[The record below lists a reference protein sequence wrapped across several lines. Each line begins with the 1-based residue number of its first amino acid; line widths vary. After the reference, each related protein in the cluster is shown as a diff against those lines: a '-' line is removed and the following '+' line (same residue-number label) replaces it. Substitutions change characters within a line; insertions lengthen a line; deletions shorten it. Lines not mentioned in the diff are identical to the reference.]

1 MKISYNWLK
10 EFIDTDKSPGE
21 ISTIL
26 TGTGLEVE
34 TLEKVQAIPGGL
46 EGLVIGYVKETVQH
60 PNADRLK
67 VTKVDVGGAED
78 LQIVCGAVNVAA
90 GQKVVVATV
99 GTTVYPTVGEPFK
112 INKSKIRGEVSEGMI
127 CAEDEI
133 GLGTDH
139 EGIMILDAGA
149 SVGTPAKSY
158 FKLNI
163 SSFSCYIIINGKFS
177 SRRTTCI

>member
-10 EFIDTDKSPGE
+10 EFIDTDKTPQE

-34 TLEKVQAIPGGL
+34 SLEKVQAVPGGL
-46 EGLVIGYVKETVQH
+46 EGLVIGYVTECVDH
-60 PNADRLK
+60 PNSDHLHI
-67 VTKVDVGGAED
+67 TKVDVGGPEI
-78 LQIVCGAVNVAA
+78 LQIVCGAHNVAA

-99 GTTVYPTVGEPFK
+99 GTLIYPTTGEPFK

-139 EGIMILDAGA
+139 AGIMVLDADA
-149 SVGTPAKSY
+149 VVGSLARDH
-158 FKLNI
+158 FKLTGDFQYEIGLTPN
-163 SSFSCYIIINGKFS
+163 
-177 SRRTTCI
+177 RAD